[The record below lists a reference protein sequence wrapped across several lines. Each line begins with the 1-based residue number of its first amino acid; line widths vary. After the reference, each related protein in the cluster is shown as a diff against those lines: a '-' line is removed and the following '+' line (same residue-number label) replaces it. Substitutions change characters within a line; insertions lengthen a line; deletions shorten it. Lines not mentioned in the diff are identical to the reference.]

1 MKITAKEISDYVDQH
16 QSEALDFLKE
26 IIQTPS
32 VTGDEE
38 AVSFVFEKW
47 MKKIE
52 APADESSAQSQ
63 APCSPASKAL

>member
-1 MKITAKEISDYVDQH
+1 MFSPKKISDYVDQH
-16 QSEALDFLKE
+16 QDEALQFLKE

-47 MKKIE
+47 MKKNG
-52 APADESSAQSQ
+52 A
-63 APCSPASKAL
+63 